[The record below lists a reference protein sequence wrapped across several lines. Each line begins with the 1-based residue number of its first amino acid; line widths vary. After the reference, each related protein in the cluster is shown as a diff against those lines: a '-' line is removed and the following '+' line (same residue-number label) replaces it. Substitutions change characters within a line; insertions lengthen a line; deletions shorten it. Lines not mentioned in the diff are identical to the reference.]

1 MTKTAYFNA
10 GGIVSLFFCLFLMS
24 WKSFLKS
31 TLNQNIEKIGLSASY
46 ASLATV
52 RMDNTPAVR
61 TVVMRGFVAEHHK
74 EETGLTSDLLVITT
88 DKRTEKMKEIENNPN
103 VEINW
108 YAHTQHPY
116 IIKRLT
122 FKAGI

>member
-1 MTKTAYFNA
+1 
-10 GGIVSLFFCLFLMS
+10 MS

-52 RMDNTPAVR
+52 RLDSTPAVR

-108 YAHTQHPY
+108 YMRTQHAY
-116 IIKRLT
+116 IIKRLM

>member
-1 MTKTAYFNA
+1 
-10 GGIVSLFFCLFLMS
+10 MS

-52 RMDNTPAVR
+52 RLDNTPAVR